1 MPKAAQREIAME
13 MFTLNPQLAADT
25 VPVADWAL
33 SRVLLMNDARF
44 PWLILVPRRAGLSEL
59 FDLKHAERM
68 VLAEEL
74 NRASLGLKTMF
85 KAKKINVGA
94 LGNMVPQLHIHVV
107 ARAESDAA
115 WPGPVWGSGK
125 AVSYTSADRDVLI
138 ARLKAEL

>member
-1 MPKAAQREIAME
+1 ME
-13 MFTLNPQLAADT
+13 LFTLHPQLAADT
-25 VPVADWAL
+25 VLVSDWAL

-74 NRASLGLKTMF
+74 NRASMGLKTIF

-107 ARAESDAA
+107 ARTESDAA

-125 AVSYTSADRDVLI
+125 AIPYQPEACQALTGKLI
-138 ARLKAEL
+138 AGL